1 MLKDSSGI
9 FTFLFTDIEGSTL
22 LAQKF
27 PKSLSIALEAHNNIL
42 REAVESNN
50 GHVFDTNGDAF
61 CCAFVDAVDAV
72 RASVDI
78 QRNLAS
84 FQWKD
89 AVIKVRIGIHCGKA
103 EWNGKNYMGYIT
115 LARTARIM
123 SAAYGEQILISEETV
138 RSMQEKYEKDTGF
151 RDLGER
157 RLKDLI
163 QPIKLFQV
171 SAPELRIDFPP
182 LKTLD
187 ARPNNLPVQ
196 LTSFIGKQQEMIFV
210 RDLLAQTHL
219 LTLTGTGGA
228 GKTRLAMQLGADV
241 IDEFADGVWIVELAS
256 LLEPELL
263 PDVVTQTLRISQQTS
278 ENVMHTLIEYLRD
291 KELLLILDN
300 CEHLIHAAAEFTQDL
315 LKKIPKLKII
325 ATSREALRIDGEQCH
340 RILSLGIPNPDDKD
354 TPEQLTQFESVRLF
368 IERALSVNQNFRVN
382 NNNAPALAQICFQ
395 LDGIPLA
402 IELAAARTKAL
413 SVEQISE
420 RLSNRFHLLTGGR
433 RTSLPRQQT
442 LRALIDWSYDLL
454 TVVEKTLWNRLSIFS
469 GGWTLDSAEE
479 ICSDEKIE
487 SCEVIDLMTLLV
499 EKSIVIFNEEKRRF
513 RMLETIKQYGDE
525 KLRESGE
532 HSIFADKH
540 LKYFAE
546 FAVAASKELRGSKH
560 AQTIALLESESG
572 NVEKCLLWA
581 VESSNMSEA
590 HKLTGAMGYYWQL
603 RGHYSEALR
612 WLTVVTQTRPAMIDP
627 VYCRVLSHK
636 GNFHRLKSNFENAN
650 KYLLESLE
658 LSREIGD
665 ESGVTD
671 TVNRLGINEYD
682 QGRFEG
688 AIKYYEENLAVFMK
702 NGDKHGISKTLNN
715 LGNTA
720 SNLGDDEKA
729 MRYYEESLVL
739 RRELNDILGIGIT
752 LNNVG
757 ILAFERG
764 EYDKAIVLLKESL
777 QVRKEMS
784 DMEGTV
790 ICLVNLGHTV
800 YNRGDFDEAK
810 EYYDESLR
818 VYEDMGE
825 RSGFSESYYNLG
837 KVEYAKNQI
846 DIAEEHF
853 ESGLK
858 IATELK
864 SDSLIAVNLFGLG
877 KTSSR
882 KGKIDEAKQYYYDSL
897 TLYRDMGNRKDI
909 DLNLLRMSELFCTI
923 GNYPNAA
930 RLLGFVK
937 EEFLERKKIVLPK
950 AEQPAYDETL
960 KNLKEKMN
968 ADDFAKSFEE
978 GKGLGFERAI
988 ELALSMNV

>member
-1 MLKDSSGI
+1 MIEASSGI

-27 PKSLSIALEAHNNIL
+27 PESLHFALEAHNNIL
-42 REAVESNN
+42 REAVESNR
-50 GHVFDTNGDAF
+50 GHVFDITGDAF
-61 CCAFVDAVDAV
+61 CCAFSQPADAVKA
-72 RASVDI
+72 ALTI
-78 QRNLAS
+78 QTNLES
-84 FQWKD
+84 YQWKD
-89 AVIKVRIGIHCGKA
+89 AVIKVRIGIHSGKA

-138 RSMQEKYEKDTGF
+138 KLIQEMFVPDF
-151 RDLGER
+151 SIRDLGER

-171 SAPELRIDFPP
+171 FTPELRNEFPP

-196 LTSFIGKQQEMIFV
+196 LTSFIGKQEEMKAV
-210 RDLLAQTHL
+210 RDLLRQTHL
-219 LTLTGTGGA
+219 LTLTGIGGA

-263 PDVVTQTLRISQQTS
+263 PDAVIQTLGISHQPP
-278 ENVMHTLIEYLRD
+278 ENVMNTLIEYLKD

-300 CEHLIHAAAEFTQDL
+300 CEHLIHAAAEFSQEL
-315 LKKIPKLKII
+315 LKRIHKLKII
-325 ATSREALRIDGEQCH
+325 ATSREALKIDGEQCH
-340 RILSLGIPNPDDKD
+340 RVLSLGIPNPDDKD
-354 TPEQLTQFESVRLF
+354 TPEKLTQFESVRLF
-368 IERALSVNQNFRVN
+368 IERALAVHQNFRVN
-382 NNNAPALAQICFQ
+382 NKNAPALAQICFQ

-454 TVVEKTLWNRLSIFS
+454 TEIEKTLWNRLSVFS
-469 GGWTLDSAEE
+469 GGWTLESAEE
-479 ICSDEKIE
+479 ICSDEKID
-487 SCEVIDLMTLLV
+487 SGEVIDLLTLLV

-525 KLRESGE
+525 KLRESNE
-532 HSIFADKH
+532 HGIIADKH
-540 LKYFAE
+540 LKHFAE
-546 FAVAASKELRGSKH
+546 LADTGAKELRGSRH
-560 AQTIALLESESG
+560 SQWITLLDSESG
-572 NVEKCLLWA
+572 NIEKALLWA

-590 HKLTGAMGYYWQL
+590 HKLTAAMGYYWQL

-612 WLTVVTQTRPAMIDP
+612 WLEAVSQTKPLVIDP
-627 VYCRVLSHK
+627 VYCKVLSHK
-636 GNFHRLKSNFENAN
+636 GNFLRLNSEFEDSG
-650 KYLLESLE
+650 KYLLESLK

-665 ESGVTD
+665 EMGATD
-671 TVNRLGINEYD
+671 TLNRLGINEYD

-688 AIKYYEENLAVFMK
+688 AIKFYEENLATYRK
-702 NGDKHGISKTLNN
+702 NGDKLGLSKTLNN
-715 LGNTA
+715 LGNAA
-720 SNLGDDEKA
+720 SNLGDDDKA
-729 MRYYEESLVL
+729 MRLYEECLAL
-739 RRELNDILGIGIT
+739 RRELKDKLGIGIT

-757 ILAFERG
+757 IIAFERG
-764 EYDKAIVLLKESL
+764 EFEKAIALLKESL

-790 ICLVNLGHTV
+790 ISLENLGNAV
-800 YNRGDFDEAK
+800 YNRGDYDEAK
-810 EYYDESLR
+810 KYYDECLR
-818 VYEDMGE
+818 LSEEMGE
-825 RSGFSESYYNLG
+825 RSGISGAHYNLG
-837 KVEYAKNQI
+837 KVEFAWNKI
-846 DIAEEHF
+846 DCAEAYF
-853 ESGLK
+853 EKGLH

-864 SDSLIAVNLFGLG
+864 ADSLIVIILYGLG
-877 KTSSR
+877 KTSFS
-882 KGKIDEAKQYYYDSL
+882 KGNIEQARQYYQESL
-897 TLYRDMGNRKDI
+897 KLYRDMGNRKDI
-909 DLNLLRMSELFCTI
+909 DLNLIRIAELFCNI
-923 GNYPNAA
+923 GNFSDSA

-937 EEFLERKKIVLPK
+937 EEFVERKKIVFPK

-960 KNLKEKMN
+960 KNLKEEIGVE
-968 ADDFAKSFEE
+968 DFAKYFEE
-978 GKGLGFERAI
+978 GRMLDFDKAI
-988 ELALSMNV
+988 ELALTV